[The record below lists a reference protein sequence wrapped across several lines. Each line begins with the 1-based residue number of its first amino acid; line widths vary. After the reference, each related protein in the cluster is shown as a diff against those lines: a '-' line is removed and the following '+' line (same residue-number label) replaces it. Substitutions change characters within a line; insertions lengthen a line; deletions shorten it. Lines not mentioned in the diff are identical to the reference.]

1 MKFLSHKISLFALVL
16 LVSACGQSYDEQ
28 RRLSRAERQRLFRE
42 DSLALKIAVM
52 PTLDCLPLYL
62 MKDHQL
68 YDTARLDLRLKFFT
82 AQMDCDT
89 ALLNK
94 RVEGSISDLVR
105 TERMKKRGLQLDYL
119 TATNAYWQLYS
130 NRKSRLKRLN
140 QLGDKMIAMTRF
152 SATDYLTN
160 RTLDTVKTQA
170 RVYRV
175 QFNNVFIRLNMLLNN
190 EIDALWLT
198 EPQATKARILE
209 NPMLRDSRDF
219 KISFGVLALRHAG
232 VSDNRRKLQL
242 REFVKAYNKACDS
255 INENGTVH
263 YADLLRKYCKADER
277 TISALPKLRFHHV
290 AKPRAKDIQI
300 ASNFQ

>member
-1 MKFLSHKISLFALVL
+1 MRFPNYKVLLFALFL
-16 LVSACGQSYDEQ
+16 LVVACGRSYEEQ
-28 RRLSRAERQRLFRE
+28 RRMSRAERYRLFRE

-68 YDTARLDLRLKFFT
+68 YDTAQLDLRLKFFT

-89 ALLNK
+89 ALLNR

-130 NRKSRLKRLN
+130 NRKARLKHLN

-152 SATDYLTN
+152 SATDYLTDL
-160 RTLDTVKTQA
+160 TLDTVKTRA

-175 QFNNVFIRLNMLLNN
+175 QFNNVFIRLDMLLNN

-198 EPQATKARILE
+198 EPQATKARILD

-219 KISFGVLALRHAG
+219 RLSLGVLALRHAG
-232 VSDNRRKLQL
+232 VADKRRKMQL
-242 REFVKAYNKACDS
+242 NAFVKAYNTACDS
-255 INENGTVH
+255 INQNGLQH
-263 YADLLRKYCKADER
+263 YADLLRKYCKADDK
-277 TISALPKLRFHHV
+277 TITALPKLHFQHITAPKPSDIRA
-290 AKPRAKDIQI
+290 AK
-300 ASNFQ
+300 SFE